1 MMRLLKRF
9 AREHIGEICL
19 YIGFIGIFQ
28 VVFFLY
34 NVRVDAVRY
43 GFLLSVGWLVLYGI
57 MAFIRYYRSCRELEE
72 NQTAILTDLSRMPD
86 PMNTVEEEY
95 QKILIKLYQEK
106 QELESKERISRQEM
120 ADYYG
125 MWVHQIKTPIAALRV
140 MLQSLE
146 EEDAAVPHIKNMK
159 LELFKIEQYV
169 EMVLS
174 YLRMEDMS
182 SDLAFAEYS
191 LDDIVRQA
199 VRKYSQMFILKKIR
213 LNYEPLCHKVL
224 TDEKW
229 LVFVV
234 EQILSNSLKYTK
246 KGSISIYLTEHKGKT
261 MLVIEDTGI
270 GISPED
276 LPRVFEKGFTGYNG
290 RADKKSTGIG
300 LYLCKKIM
308 DKLQHG
314 IEIESRIDQGTK
326 VYLYLER
333 EKGNL
338 TEM

>member
-19 YIGFIGIFQ
+19 YIGFVGIFQ

-146 EEDAAVPHIKNMK
+146 EEDVAVPHIKNMK

-169 EMVLS
+169 EMVRSFSCGWRICLQIWH
-174 YLRMEDMS
+174 LQNILWTIS
-182 SDLAFAEYS
+182 SA
-191 LDDIVRQA
+191 RQ
-199 VRKYSQMFILKKIR
+199 S
-213 LNYEPLCHKVL
+213 
-224 TDEKW
+224 
-229 LVFVV
+229 
-234 EQILSNSLKYTK
+234 
-246 KGSISIYLTEHKGKT
+246 GSILRC
-261 MLVIEDTGI
+261 L
-270 GISPED
+270 
-276 LPRVFEKGFTGYNG
+276 F
-290 RADKKSTGIG
+290 
-300 LYLCKKIM
+300 
-308 DKLQHG
+308 
-314 IEIESRIDQGTK
+314 
-326 VYLYLER
+326 
-333 EKGNL
+333 
-338 TEM
+338 